1 MVVRGVPSM
10 AESTRLE
17 EEEKARVE
25 ARKAQLG
32 EEGLKMWKEKVDK
45 AKETNEVRTVMIS
58 IYLYL

>member
-25 ARKAQLG
+25 ARKGQLG
-32 EEGLKMWKEKVDK
+32 EEGLKMWKEKVEK
-45 AKETNEVRTVMIS
+45 AKETNEVSRAH
-58 IYLYL
+58 